1 MLPRKAWHTAA
12 LPAAPASL
20 ALCLKAGL
28 IGQGKDYY
36 HTEAERLER
45 LVSGGKASPSKMNE
59 ILSKLSVLSA
69 FKSDDTSAEE

>member
-1 MLPRKAWHTAA
+1 M
-12 LPAAPASL
+12 
-20 ALCLKAGL
+20 
-28 IGQGKDYY
+28 QGKDYY